1 MKERKIRSALLSV
14 YHKDGLEPIVQYLAG
29 EGVRILSTGG
39 TAAFIRDMG
48 VEVQEI
54 ESLTG
59 YPSVLGGRV
68 KTLHPKVFGGILAR
82 RENEADQAE
91 MAEFEIPVIDL
102 VLVDLYPFEATLRSS
117 SDEAAIIEKIDI
129 GGIALIRAAAKNFDD
144 VLVVPGREYYGELME
159 LLEAK
164 GGSSDR
170 NDRKRFAAAAF
181 HVSSHYDT
189 AIFNYF
195 NKEAGYEEVFKV
207 SFGNGRSLRYGENPH
222 QKGYYYGNLDE
233 LFTQL
238 HGKALSYNNL
248 VDIDAAL
255 DILEE
260 FDGLD
265 GRVTFAVLKHTNP
278 CGLATR
284 SSSLAAWEAALAGD
298 PVSAFGGIIASNGK
312 IDEETALAIN
322 ALFFEVILAPEFDEK
337 ALEIL
342 KSRKKRII
350 LKKHPLA
357 LSHRQFKTAANGVL
371 LQDKDRQSD
380 GRGNWQTPTVRK
392 PDDREMRDM
401 EFGIKAVKHLKSNAI
416 ALVKDEQMIG
426 MGAGQTSRIDALKQA
441 IDKAGRMGFETKG
454 AVLASDAF
462 FPFADSV
469 EAAFEVG
476 IEAIV
481 QPGGSKRDHESVDF
495 CNEKGMCMVM
505 TGIRH
510 FKH

>member
-14 YHKDGLEPIVQYLAG
+14 YHKEGLEPIVQYLAG
-29 EGVRILSTGG
+29 EDVRILSTGG
-39 TAAFIRDMG
+39 TAAFIRGMG

-59 YPSVLGGRV
+59 YPSILGGRV

-82 RENEADQAE
+82 REKEADQKDMEAYQ
-91 MAEFEIPVIDL
+91 IPMIDL
-102 VLVDLYPFEATLRSS
+102 VLVDLYPFEATLRNS

-129 GGIALIRAAAKNFDD
+129 GGISLIRAAAKNFED

-159 LLEAK
+159 LLETK
-164 GGSSDR
+164 NGSSDR
-170 NDRKRFAAAAF
+170 DDRKRFAAAAF
-181 HVSSHYDT
+181 HISSHYDT

-195 NKEAGYEEVFKV
+195 NKDAGYEEVFKV
-207 SFGNGRSLRYGENPH
+207 SYGNGRSLRYGENPH
-222 QKGYYYGNLDE
+222 QKGYFYGNPDE

-255 DILEE
+255 DVLEE
-260 FDGLD
+260 FDSPD
-265 GRVTFAVLKHTNP
+265 GGVTFTILKHTNP

-284 SSSLAAWEAALAGD
+284 SSSLKAWEAALAGD

-322 ALFFEVILAPEFDEK
+322 ELFFEVILAPEFDEK

-350 LKKHPLA
+350 LKKHPMA
-357 LSHRQFKTAANGVL
+357 LSQKQFKTAANGVL
-371 LQDKDRQSD
+371 LQDKDRQKE
-380 GRGNWQTPTVRK
+380 GKETWQISTIRK
-392 PDDREMRDM
+392 PDEREMRDM
-401 EFGIKAVKHLKSNAI
+401 EFGMKAVKHLKSNAI
-416 ALVKDEQMIG
+416 ALVKDEQLIG

-441 IDKAGRMGFETKG
+441 ISKAGRMGFESKG

-469 EAAFEVG
+469 EAAFEAG
-476 IEAIV
+476 IEVIV
-481 QPGGSKRDHESVDF
+481 QPGGSRRDQESIDF

-505 TGIRH
+505 TGMRH